1 MIKQQNKIK
10 NVKQNKLVYVVIY
23 FSSQVLLSLSIR
35 PLTNLYICNYIF
47 MIDGK

>member
-1 MIKQQNKIK
+1 MIKQQNKKK
-10 NVKQNKLVYVVIY
+10 NIKQNKLVYVVIY

-35 PLTNLYICNYIF
+35 SLTNLYICNYIF